1 MRANLRATFINQIK
15 GFTMD
20 KIFDDAIKIRDNET
34 VNWLEHK
41 KDWISGTVGMANGI
55 VEVYAE
61 PQNKFAH
68 FMTTAN
74 GYMRIRS
81 HNDIKKI
88 TSIGL
93 RRMAKKFLEEV
104 QAKNSK

>member
-1 MRANLRATFINQIK
+1 
-15 GFTMD
+15 MD
-20 KIFDDAIKIRDNET
+20 KIFDNAIKIGDNET
-34 VNWLEHK
+34 VNWLKHS
-41 KDWISGTVGMANGI
+41 KDWIRGMVGMANGI

-61 PQNKFAH
+61 PQNKFAS

-74 GYMRIRS
+74 GYIRIRR